1 MGAFLNSGVEKM
13 ASYEVEF
20 EELRK
25 FTCTV
30 EVEDADSPEAAIQQ
44 AYEAFNSSWFEWDN
58 CYEATAPTYA
68 VKVKNETDDISY
80 SLKDAISNHV
90 DTVAINVC
98 VKGLEKM
105 KEGHLNSIFENE
117 KMKKIG
123 INLPQLD
130 NDRL

>member
-1 MGAFLNSGVEKM
+1 M

-30 EVEDADSPEAAIQQ
+30 EGVEADSPEAAIQQ
-44 AYEAFNSSWFEWDN
+44 AYEEFSDCWHEWDS
-58 CYEATAPTYA
+58 CFESTATYA
-68 VKVKNETDDISY
+68 VKVKNRTDDISY

-90 DTVAINVC
+90 ETVATNVN

-117 KMKKIG
+117 RMKKIG
-123 INLPQLD
+123 IDLPELD